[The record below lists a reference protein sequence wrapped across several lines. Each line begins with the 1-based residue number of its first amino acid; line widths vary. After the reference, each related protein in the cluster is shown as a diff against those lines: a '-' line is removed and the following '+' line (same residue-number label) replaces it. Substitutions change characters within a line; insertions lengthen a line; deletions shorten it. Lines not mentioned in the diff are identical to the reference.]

1 MADDAAPTHKGE
13 PAAPAVPESEMRPA
27 PEPSVT
33 DYLDPLSP
41 NHAVGRAM
49 NAPGRWIDE
58 QVQNAGERIAD
69 MTGWRPTPPTYQPL
83 QPPAAPEPA
92 APPDHPAAHPADPKA
107 GAPATPASDPG
118 PGVGEIRPAPEPGV
132 TDYLDPLSP
141 NHAFGRAMNAPG
153 RWIDEQVQNAGER
166 IADMT
171 GWRPTPPP
179 YQPTPPV
186 PPGYEPLQ
194 PAVPPSY
201 APLQPPEPPSFGPVD
216 APEPLSYPPLQ
227 PPAPPPYPPPGVGPD
242 PSIGVMRPAP
252 EPGVTDYLDPLSPN
266 HAFGRAMNAPGRWID
281 EQVQNAGERIA
292 DMTGWRPTPPTYQP
306 SQPPSADGGIHLD
319 GPAGSIDVGGPGS
332 GIHLD
337 GPGGSVD
344 VGGPGGS
351 IDFVAGFGLGSQ
363 PGNPPATSD
372 AILDHG
378 AGVDPAGPIDFSG
391 SVDTG
396 PLVDGTIDPAP
407 MDAPTYSAPEP
418 MDPPDYPPPEP
429 MDTRPEPNRAPPEL
443 TC

>member
-27 PEPSVT
+27 PEPS
-33 DYLDPLSP
+33 
-41 NHAVGRAM
+41 
-49 NAPGRWIDE
+49 
-58 QVQNAGERIAD
+58 
-69 MTGWRPTPPTYQPL
+69 
-83 QPPAAPEPA
+83 
-92 APPDHPAAHPADPKA
+92 
-107 GAPATPASDPG
+107 
-118 PGVGEIRPAPEPGV
+118 
-132 TDYLDPLSP
+132 
-141 NHAFGRAMNAPG
+141 
-153 RWIDEQVQNAGER
+153 
-166 IADMT
+166 
-171 GWRPTPPP
+171 
-179 YQPTPPV
+179 
-186 PPGYEPLQ
+186 
-194 PAVPPSY
+194 
-201 APLQPPEPPSFGPVD
+201 
-216 APEPLSYPPLQ
+216 
-227 PPAPPPYPPPGVGPD
+227 
-242 PSIGVMRPAP
+242 
-252 EPGVTDYLDPLSPN
+252 VTDYLDPLSPN

-306 SQPPSADGGIHLD
+306 SQPPSPDGGIHLD
-319 GPAGSIDVGGPGS
+319 APAGSI
-332 GIHLD
+332 
-337 GPGGSVD
+337 D

-378 AGVDPAGPIDFSG
+378 AGVDPAGPIDFGG